1 MDPSLG
7 PYIHCKLEQLPGHP
21 GIDMHLR
28 VQERRIEGSYDTA
41 AGGRDRIV
49 GPRYEELTY

>member
-28 VQERRIEGSYDTA
+28 VQERRIEDSYDTA
-41 AGGRDRIV
+41 AGAATASWDPV
-49 GPRYEELTY
+49 TKS